1 MYIGEILR
9 RGTQNLS
16 YIRWSLIGFC
26 VILSTPV
33 DVVSGRDC
41 SGSRTVILY
50 AWLFPDPGYP
60 IRIANK
66 FVGSVSPSVR
76 L

>member
-26 VILSTPV
+26 VILSTPIRKGF
-33 DVVSGRDC
+33 VSQQAFRP
-41 SGSRTVILY
+41 SH
-50 AWLFPDPGYP
+50 LFIATWDEVGYF
-60 IRIANK
+60 K
-66 FVGSVSPSVR
+66 QKSDLVSLFNYER
-76 L
+76 RK

>member
-26 VILSTPV
+26 VILYTSCHCVYT
-33 DVVSGRDC
+33 
-41 SGSRTVILY
+41 
-50 AWLFPDPGYP
+50 
-60 IRIANK
+60 
-66 FVGSVSPSVR
+66 SVSLCECVCVTVFVSVTVSVP
-76 L
+76 LCICVS

>member
-26 VILSTPV
+26 VILSTPEK
-33 DVVSGRDC
+33 
-41 SGSRTVILY
+41 
-50 AWLFPDPGYP
+50 
-60 IRIANK
+60 IRRERSKDADTSLLH
-66 FVGSVSPSVR
+66 VQMYR
-76 L
+76 